1 MTSLKCN
8 YKKAWEEIEE
18 IFGDG
23 IVYYEDKRVGN
34 TAGKLKFYMKEI
46 EGRHRN
52 IIDIRRRSN
61 EEVAGLFMRKFMNL
75 FAKYINL
82 KNRLE
87 KLNLESRERRGEKIE
102 ISYFRHE
109 LNQICQTIKKDI
121 EEYKREN
128 N

>member
-1 MTSLKCN
+1 MTSLKCD
-8 YKKAWEEIEE
+8 YEKAWKEIEE
-18 IFGDG
+18 MFGDE
-23 IVYYEDKRVGN
+23 IVYYEDKKVGN
-34 TAGKLKFYMKEI
+34 TAGKLKLYMKEI

-75 FAKYINL
+75 FAKYLNL

-87 KLNLESRERRGEKIE
+87 ELNQESMDEKEE

-109 LNQICQTIKKDI
+109 LNQIYQSVRRDI
-121 EEYKREN
+121 EEYK
-128 N
+128 